1 MEAHGR
7 RACQT
12 RRRCRRARHRPGSLT
27 RSIQIQPHLTL
38 YLTFHVDPSPLS
50 LSSQVVKAA
59 TSHKVASLG
68 LLSDASEVMVKLE
81 DVVYNTALSVSEREQ
96 LIHRVG
102 HRLLLA
108 MDRAEGVV
116 RKFGHVSAM
125 RKMFQSSEAA
135 LGHFEDVAQDI
146 GKVSLV
152 ADAGGLASMKMMM
165 MSTSEAV
172 LSSAV
177 NGVSH
182 GFGGAS
188 VRQASHG
195 MSLDGIVSGSSS
207 RASTTGIGTAAG
219 KGRRQG
225 WSRRVAVSAGSLAC
239 RRWRNRAAAA
249 VAAAQPPLTE
259 NDAPYAMG
267 RADTV
272 SGMQTRMSFNPPTAL
287 NLHSAST
294 ALSKTDGVSIVTDFT
309 SMELFK
315 GSKQAFLE
323 AGTLVCWQPVFLS
336 RTWPPFRSSLT
347 RRTLKHQARAWS
359 WRRPRR
365 MLTAPLWDRSCGST
379 RPRSSG
385 RTG

>member
-1 MEAHGR
+1 MSAST
-7 RACQT
+7 AP
-12 RRRCRRARHRPGSLT
+12 ARL
-27 RSIQIQPHLTL
+27 PHP
-38 YLTFHVDPSPLS
+38 VDPDPAPPHAISHVPRRPLSLS

-96 LIHRVG
+96 LIHRAG

-188 VRQASHG
+188 VRQASPG
-195 MSLDGIVSGSSS
+195 MSLDGIVSGIEQPGVHDGHRDGSGEGAATGLEP
-207 RASTTGIGTAAG
+207 ASCSVGGQSG
-219 KGRRQG
+219 MQ
-225 WSRRVAVSAGSLAC
+225 
-239 RRWRNRAAAA
+239 A
-249 VAAAQPPLTE
+249 VAEPGGGGGGVQPPLTE

-359 WRRPRR
+359 WRRPRM